1 MFMKTH
7 TVKAADIQER
17 WYVIDATDRPLGRL
31 ASEVANVLRGK
42 HHPEFSPH
50 LSLGDH
56 VIVVNAD
63 KIAISGTKRET
74 KLYYRFSGYPGGLKV
89 KSMREII
96 EQDPTRVVH
105 LAVRRMLP
113 KTRLGSAMMKKLKI
127 YTGAEH
133 PHAAQQPQAMPPT
146 GYERHEG
153 TQ

>member
-7 TVKAADIQER
+7 TVKAADIQEH

-63 KIAISGTKRET
+63 KIAISGSKRET
-74 KLYYRFSGYPGGLKV
+74 KLYYRFSGYPGGLKA

-113 KTRLGSAMMKKLKI
+113 KTRLGSAMLKKLKI

-146 GYERHEG
+146 GY
-153 TQ
+153 

>member
-7 TVKAADIQER
+7 TVKAADIQEH

-31 ASEVANVLRGK
+31 ASEVANALRGK
-42 HHPEFSPH
+42 HHPEYSPH

-56 VIVVNAD
+56 VIVINAD
-63 KIAISGTKRET
+63 KVAISGSKRET

-89 KSMREII
+89 RSMREII
-96 EQDPTRVVH
+96 EQDPTEVVH

-113 KTRLGSAMMKKLKI
+113 STRLGRRLLKKLKI

-133 PHAAQQPQAMPPT
+133 PHAAQRPQAMPPT
-146 GYERHEG
+146 GY
-153 TQ
+153 

>member
-7 TVKAADIQER
+7 TVKAADLKEH

-31 ASEVANVLRGK
+31 ASEIANALRGK
-42 HHPEFSPH
+42 HHPEYSPH

-56 VIVVNAD
+56 VVVINAD
-63 KIAISGTKRET
+63 KVSISGNKVEQ

-89 KSMREII
+89 KSMRDVI

-113 KTRLGSAMMKKLKI
+113 KTRLGSRMLKKLKI
-127 YTGAEH
+127 YTGPDY
-133 PHAAQQPQAMPPT
+133 PHAAQKPQSMPQT
-146 GYERHEG
+146 GY
-153 TQ
+153 